1 VLLSKLEQNRGYQ
14 MRQNS
19 ISKYKSLFTSVAFA
33 ICSTSLM
40 ATDTYDPATNQLSI
54 PSVKVG
60 TATYNNVVIT
70 VGSIV
75 SIGGASSTQSAEGLW
90 SGLTSTGYEVNSLVL
105 ENNEFWNIIGR
116 TIGNVFYVVAMDNG
130 AASVNGNNYST
141 FFREYT
147 GNASFLG
154 YSTGTVTTNSKITG
168 TSTIVGTTSQSTTV
182 SLTPPVSSVYNY
194 NKSADIS
201 EVTGIWSG
209 NFLSGYS
216 GIVQVLAN
224 GQVSGITNGCNF
236 SGSFSPRST
245 GKNVFDFS
253 LVNGTGCFL
262 PGFKSSGIAISYL
275 TSSGKRQLI
284 AGSTDATKTQGDLF
298 FAQR

>member
-1 VLLSKLEQNRGYQ
+1 MLLSNLEQIRGYQ

-19 ISKYKSLFTSVAFA
+19 ISKYKSLFTSMALA

-70 VGSIV
+70 VGNIV
-75 SIGGASSTQSAEGLW
+75 SVGGASSTQSAEGLW
-90 SGLTSTGYEVNSLVL
+90 SGLTSTGYEVNSLIL
-105 ENNEFWNIIGR
+105 ENNEFWNIVGR

-130 AASVNGNNYST
+130 AASINANNYST
-141 FFREYT
+141 FFREFT
-147 GNASFLG
+147 ATSSVLG
-154 YSTGTVTTNSKITG
+154 YSTGTVTTNTKISG
-168 TSTIVGTTSQSTTV
+168 TVTTIGATTQNVTISM
-182 SLTPPVSSVYNY
+182 TPPSTSVYNY

-209 NFLSGYS
+209 SFLSGYS
-216 GIVQVLAN
+216 GTVQVLAN

-236 SGSFSPRST
+236 SGSFSPRSS

-253 LVNGTGCFL
+253 LVNGTGCIL

-275 TSSGKRQLI
+275 TSTGKRQLI
-284 AGSTDATKTQGDLF
+284 AGSTDASKAQGDLF